1 MIKLIIRMTITTIR
15 STATMDSMG
24 VTTMNNKE
32 EAVEVCTVVELPE
45 NTL

>member
-1 MIKLIIRMTITTIR
+1 
-15 STATMDSMG
+15 MDSMG

-45 NTL
+45 NTLWYKLKNCSDSPITVCKH